1 MNIRLL
7 LIAVATAAL
16 LTQGCIAPPGSR
28 GSRSAAAN
36 RTAPPPYRAPSAS
49 AQHVEPVEDPFPPA
63 TVAPAPVAAM
73 NDDYAK
79 TTAAIEDLD
88 VRVETL
94 REDLRKANLA
104 AGQVSREDL
113 RLLQDRLN
121 RIEQQLVDQQ
131 AARAREQDAL
141 LLKVSDQVNKS
152 MREYLSGNPP
162 PTRSAPTPAAAA
174 AAPARGKA
182 PAVERGWEHVVEPGQ
197 TLSAIA
203 IAYGTT
209 TQSILKANNMQN
221 ADSIRAGQK
230 IFVPATSP

>member
-7 LIAVATAAL
+7 LTAVSAAAL
-16 LTQGCIAPPGSR
+16 LSQGCIAPAGSR

-36 RTAPPPYRAPSAS
+36 RTAPPPYRAPSTS
-49 AQHVEPVEDPFPPA
+49 AQPVEPASDPFPPA
-63 TVAPAPVAAM
+63 TVAPIAVAS
-73 NDDYAK
+73 DDYAK
-79 TTAAIEDLD
+79 AMSAIEDLD

-104 AGQVSREDL
+104 AGQVSPEDL

-162 PTRSAPTPAAAA
+162 PARSAAPAAAA
-174 AAPARGKA
+174 AAPRGKT
-182 PAVERGWEHVVEPGQ
+182 PSVERGWEHVVEPGQ

>member
-1 MNIRLL
+1 MNPRLL
-7 LIAVATAAL
+7 LTAVSTAL
-16 LTQGCIAPPGSR
+16 LLAQGCVAPAGSR
-28 GSRSAAAN
+28 GSRSAAN
-36 RTAPPPYRAPSAS
+36 RSTPAPYRANPY
-49 AQHVEPVEDPFPPA
+49 AQPVEPVTDPFPPA
-63 TVAPAPVAAM
+63 TVAAAPVAVAS
-73 NDDYAK
+73 DDYAK
-79 TTAAIEDLD
+79 AMSSIEDLD

-162 PTRSAPTPAAAA
+162 PTRSASPAAAA
-174 AAPARGKA
+174 TPARGKA
-182 PAVERGWEHVVEPGQ
+182 PPVERGWEHVVESGQ

-203 IAYGTT
+203 VAYGTT
-209 TQSILKANNMQN
+209 TQSILKANNLQN
-221 ADSIRAGQK
+221 ADSIRVGQK
-230 IFVPATSP
+230 LFVPATSP